1 MPLIDELAR
10 ARELEATALVLDIE
24 EVEVI
29 KGLARRARLSIS
41 HGTRNDL
48 HLYEAC
54 DGALV
59 RSVRIDPRRRVYGG
73 VKEHGTLR
81 WFQTREEM
89 YREMGL

>member
-1 MPLIDELAR
+1 MPPSTEIDR
-10 ARELEATALVLDIE
+10 VRELEATALVLDIE
-24 EVEVI
+24 EVEVL
-29 KGLARRARLSIS
+29 KRLARHAQLSIS

-59 RSVRIDPRRRVYGG
+59 RSVRIDPHRRVYGG

-81 WFQTREEM
+81 WIQTREEM